1 MHDTLRRRILRKLDT
16 LPESQ
21 LYQILDYIEF
31 LQSRYA
37 TRATEDPGGLQR
49 WAEKLEDGLRRRT
62 VNPGN
67 LREAFQLIS
76 AADRVLNS
84 VSEAGRQ
91 LLDEFQLPE
100 EEGGAA
106 RSPAGTRR
114 SHGAS
119 SPEGRRPSSASVEGA
134 GSRAPLGPDLPR
146 RPDPPASGANPTDTS
161 SPGWEPR
168 DPGSGASPREG

>member
-49 WAEKLEDGLRRRT
+49 WAEKLEDGLRKRT

-91 LLDEFQLPE
+91 LLDELQLPE
-100 EEGGAA
+100 EEGGPA
-106 RSPAGTRR
+106 RPPSGTRR
-114 SHGAS
+114 SHGAPS
-119 SPEGRRPSSASVEGA
+119 QEGRRPTSQGVQGS
-134 GSRAPLGPDLPR
+134 GSRPPLDRDLFR
-146 RPDPPASGANPTDTS
+146 RSDPPASGANPTNPS
-161 SPGWEPR
+161 SPGLEPQ
-168 DPGSGASPREG
+168 DPGPGPSPREG

>member
-1 MHDTLRRRILRKLDT
+1 MHDTLRRRILRRLDT
-16 LPESQ
+16 LPEAQ

-37 TRATEDPGGLQR
+37 TRASEDPGGLQR
-49 WAEKLEDGLRRRT
+49 WAEKLEDGLRKRT

-84 VSEAGRQ
+84 VSEAGRH
-91 LLDEFQLPE
+91 LLDELQFPE

-106 RSPAGTRR
+106 GSRRSDSPASRT
-114 SHGAS
+114 HTAD
-119 SPEGRRPSSASVEGA
+119 PSSH
-134 GSRAPLGPDLPR
+134 P
-146 RPDPPASGANPTDTS
+146 S
-161 SPGWEPR
+161 SPGVEPR
-168 DPGSGASPREG
+168 DPSPGSPSREG